1 MPARFGGGILNT
13 VYDFLLFA
21 SCLLFV
27 AVGFAYSRHE
37 AASMLH
43 PATIY
48 LTFHGFIFVLRPLFA
63 RFYDFDL
70 VYRVYDFLPSM
81 SDKITVILGA
91 NLAMVVFVIVS
102 LRVGN
107 LPAQPV
113 IAGGFDHLRR
123 VLAGPILL
131 ATAVLGPLAVAAQLS
146 NWERRIDPYASMAR
160 DAATGIIVNV
170 DGVGWFG
177 DSALILGPISVMLV
191 WLSRYRAWGW
201 LLFAVAALLMLGSGG
216 RGSFIFASTAI
227 AFLYLLEKRRN
238 WFDWR
243 IMVLAAASFVTFNA
257 VVVDRGA
264 AIRDLLGGDAG
275 DRYTTAVELDP
286 LEHMDF
292 ASLEYF
298 EYIVY
303 AVPQRTGS
311 WDYFAH
317 NLQILTEPIPRV
329 MWKDKPIGSPV
340 QFFKLWDYGTPIGM
354 TISLPGAGWM
364 SFGYLGIMVQAFIFA
379 CIYGVAYSRLLTRN
393 DDALPR
399 LYFALFAATSIVV
412 FRDGILLTLL
422 RQLPFYIGPLVLM
435 HAFLRLK
442 GSRIVRRQ
450 VEGTA
455 TAPSSPAERR
465 RELASRNL

>member
-1 MPARFGGGILNT
+1 M
-13 VYDFLLFA
+13 YEFLLLA

-27 AVGFAYSRHE
+27 GVGIAYSRHE
-37 AASMLH
+37 AASLLH

-48 LTFHGFIFVLRPLFA
+48 LLFHGFIFVIRPIFA
-63 RFYDFDL
+63 RIYGFDL
-70 VYRVYDFLPSM
+70 VYRVYDFQPSLD
-81 SDKITVILGA
+81 DKITVILGA
-91 NLAMVVFVIVS
+91 NLAMVVFVAVS
-102 LRVGN
+102 LRVASVS
-107 LPAQPV
+107 AQPV
-113 IAGGFDHLRR
+113 IAGGFDQLRR

-146 NWERRIDPYASMAR
+146 NWSRRIDPYATMAR
-160 DAATGIIVNV
+160 DAATGIMVNV
-170 DGVGWFG
+170 EGNGWFSE
-177 DSALILGPISVMLV
+177 SALMLAPLSVLLV
-191 WLSRYRAWGW
+191 WLLRYRSWGW
-201 LLFAVAALLMLGSGG
+201 LLFAGASLLMLGSGG
-216 RGSFIFASTAI
+216 RGSFIFAATAL
-227 AFLYLLEKRRN
+227 AFLYLLERRRN

-243 IMVLAAASFVTFNA
+243 VMVLAAASFVTFNA

-264 AIRDLLGGDAG
+264 AIRGLLGGEAG
-275 DRYTTAVELDP
+275 DTYTSAIDLDP

-317 NLQILTEPIPRV
+317 NLQILTEPIPRT

-364 SFGYLGIMVQAFIFA
+364 SLGYLGIAIQAAIFA
-379 CIYGVAYSRLLTRN
+379 MLYGAAHSRLLTRS

-399 LYFALFAATSIVV
+399 LYYALFAATSIVV

-422 RQLPFYIGPLVLM
+422 RQLPFYLGPLLLM
-435 HAFLRLK
+435 HGILRFK
-442 GSRIVRRQ
+442 QVRMVRQ
-450 VEGTA
+450 RSEEQPQTPL
-455 TAPSSPAERR
+455 TPAERR
-465 RELASRNL
+465 RDLASRTP